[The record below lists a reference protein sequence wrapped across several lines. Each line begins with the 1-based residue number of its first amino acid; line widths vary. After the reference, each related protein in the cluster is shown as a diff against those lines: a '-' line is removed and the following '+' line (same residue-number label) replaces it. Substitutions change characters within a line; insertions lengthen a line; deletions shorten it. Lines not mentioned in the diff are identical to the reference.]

1 MGTSSNVLLLYFGM
15 DNGLYQRY
23 ICHCSIALY
32 AFFNLSNDGAQQ
44 HKCAHTYFQSYGV
57 VLLYGAHY
65 YGNFPVC
72 IHQSCQCSTLY
83 SRFLH
88 LFVSLLSRQVFARLG
103 ILWFSLSWSQQY
115 SVGADTLL
123 CPNYMD
129 TNAYTSSGNKC
140 SQLYFVYIWSS
151 FTKYCCTQCC
161 ALSKRMASGGAPFW

>member
-1 MGTSSNVLLLYFGM
+1 MNIRRKLLQKQNFREQMGTSSNVLLLYFGM

-88 LFVSLLSRQVFARLG
+88 LFVSLLSRQVFRKAG
-103 ILWFSLSWSQQY
+103 Y
-115 SVGADTLL
+115 SMVF
-123 CPNYMD
+123 
-129 TNAYTSSGNKC
+129 
-140 SQLYFVYIWSS
+140 FVLVL
-151 FTKYCCTQCC
+151 
-161 ALSKRMASGGAPFW
+161 AV